1 MSPTLLEIVVAIILV
16 IVLWQIG
23 VIIAPGVLRWLGR
36 LGQDVNNATDQA
48 LTGDNNPAEQTQEQH
63 SKEHRN
69 GTHR

>member
-23 VIIAPGVLRWLGR
+23 VIIAPCVLRWLGR
-36 LGQDVNNATDQA
+36 LGQDVNNAADQA